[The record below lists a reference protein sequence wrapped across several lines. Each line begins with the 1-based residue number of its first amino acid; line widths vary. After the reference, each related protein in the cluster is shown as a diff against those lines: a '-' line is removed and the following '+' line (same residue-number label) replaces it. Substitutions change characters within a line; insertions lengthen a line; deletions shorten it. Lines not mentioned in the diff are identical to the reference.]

1 MFNLNEGLAA
11 SPPLPLAG
19 EGRGEGRTT
28 CSTLTLPSLARRA
41 PPSLTAWARGF
52 GAAIALLA
60 LLLLAPAARAVEIQ
74 EVVSPGG
81 IKAWLVE
88 DHSNPL
94 IALSVAFRGGAAG
107 DPKGKEGLA
116 LMVSALLDE
125 GAGTLDSAA
134 FQGREA
140 DLAVDLGFDSDL
152 DSFGGQFRVLTD
164 RRDAGFELLRL
175 ALTAP
180 RFDAPAVERIRGQLI
195 AGLAAEADDPA
206 RIADLAWWRAA
217 FPEHPYGRPADG
229 TPQSL
234 AAITPEDL
242 HRFVAEHFGR
252 NNMVLGVVGDI
263 DAKTLGPLLDRT
275 FGGLPARVSPPV
287 VADTSPAGAGRLVVI
302 DRDVPQSVVSFGT
315 AGVKLDDPD
324 YYAAAI
330 VDYILGSGG
339 FASRLTREVREK
351 RGLAYSIDSYLDPL
365 DHAGLLLGTFGTQNA
380 RVAESIDVVRQVWKR
395 MGEEGPTAQELADA
409 KTYLIGSYPLRL
421 TSTLRVA
428 QMLTG
433 QQLAGL
439 PHDYVSHRADYFN
452 RVTLE
457 DARRVARRLLDPAAL
472 SLVVVG
478 RPTGLATTAAPAG
491 NPG

>member
-1 MFNLNEGLAA
+1 M
-11 SPPLPLAG
+11 
-19 EGRGEGRTT
+19 
-28 CSTLTLPSLARRA
+28 
-41 PPSLTAWARGF
+41 
-52 GAAIALLA
+52 
-60 LLLLAPAARAVEIQ
+60 LLLLAPAARAFQIQ

-88 DHSNPL
+88 DRSNPV
-94 IALSVAFRGGAAG
+94 IAVSVAFNGGAAG
-107 DPKGKEGLA
+107 DPKGREGLA
-116 LMVSALLDE
+116 MMVSALLDE
-125 GAGTLDSAA
+125 GAGPLDSAA
-134 FQGREA
+134 FQQREA
-140 DLAVDLGFDSDL
+140 DLAVDLGFAADL
-152 DSFGGQFRVLTD
+152 DSFGGQFRVLSD
-164 RRDAGFELLRL
+164 RREAGFELLRL

-180 RFDAPAVERIRGQLI
+180 RFDQPAVERIRGQLL
-195 AGLAAEADDPA
+195 AALAAEADDPA

-229 TPQSL
+229 TAQSV
-234 AAITPEDL
+234 ARITVDDL
-242 HRFVAEHFGR
+242 RGFVAGHFGR

-263 DAKTLGPLLDRT
+263 DAATLGPLLDRT
-275 FGGLPARVSPPV
+275 FGGLPATAAPPAV
-287 VADTSPAGAGRLVVI
+287 PDAKPTGAGGLVVI

-315 AGVKLDDPD
+315 AGVKRDDPD

-330 VDYILGSGG
+330 IDYILGGGG

-380 RVAESIDVVRQVWKR
+380 RVAESIDVMRQVWQR
-395 MGEEGPTAQELADA
+395 MGEEGPTAEELADA

-428 QMLTG
+428 QLLTG

-439 PHDYVSHRADYFN
+439 DRHYIEHRADYFN
-452 RVTLE
+452 AVTLE

-478 RPTGLATTAAPAG
+478 RPEGVAAKAAAAG